1 MQNIISQLEEML
13 EYPAGTL
20 TGQERLSDIPEW
32 DSIIVLGVIALSE
45 SVGGKELSPED
56 FTTVQTIN
64 DIVNLIERKEA

>member
-1 MQNIISQLEEML
+1 MQNIIAQLEELL

-56 FTTVQTIN
+56 FNNAQTIN
-64 DIVNLIERKEA
+64 DVINLIEQEEA